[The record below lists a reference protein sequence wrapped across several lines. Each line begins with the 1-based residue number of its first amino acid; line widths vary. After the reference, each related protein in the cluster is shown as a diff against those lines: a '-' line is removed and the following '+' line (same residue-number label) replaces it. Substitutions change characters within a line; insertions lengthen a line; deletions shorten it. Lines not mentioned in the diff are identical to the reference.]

1 MQMKKTSLKTTFLL
15 AIAGVMFVSAS
26 ASAVTTAF
34 STGNLLLGFRSSSAA
49 NSVIVNLGAT
59 SVFKNATG
67 ELTPIAAAADLDA
80 QLATVFGANW
90 YTDGSVKWGIVAGNN
105 TVSTVDGEAS
115 GVLYGTREQATYGT
129 AGSSFTRGTVSA
141 QQVIGGNIAS
151 VGSAYAGQ
159 DITTPGLTQS
169 NVGANTWNTRISATQ
184 FGNSAW
190 NVEGVV
196 GENSQLDLFR
206 LAGSSSGAVGTYEGS
221 FIMSSNGALSFNSQA
236 PFAAAAVPEPSRAL
250 LLGLGLCGL
259 LFRRRR

>member
-1 MQMKKTSLKTTFLL
+1 MKKSSLKTTLLL
-15 AIAGVMFVSAS
+15 ALAGVMFVSAS

-59 SVFKNATG
+59 STFRNATG
-67 ELTPIAAAADLDA
+67 ELTPINAAADLDA

-90 YTDGSVKWGIVAGNN
+90 YTDGTVKWGIVAGNN

-129 AGSSFTRGTVSA
+129 AGASFTRGTVSA
-141 QQVIGGNIAS
+141 QQVIAGNIGA
-151 VGSAYAGQ
+151 VGTAYAGQ
-159 DITTPGLTQS
+159 DITTPGLTQA

-196 GENSQLDLFR
+196 GANSQLDLFR
-206 LAGSSSGAVGTYEGS
+206 LAGSSTGALGTYEGS
-221 FIMSSNGALSFNSQA
+221 FIIGNNGAVSFSSQA

-250 LLGLGLCGL
+250 LLGLGFCGL
-259 LFRRRR
+259 FFRRRR